1 LGATCHKHPAIH
13 IQHST
18 LKRLKSDLRLS
29 AHICGKDF
37 FRALPSPPESRPPV
51 KSPAATRRKRSKKPR
66 LALIEKAYPGGK
78 SLEFPGMQ
86 GRRLEKIELITAGDY
101 HAVSIRFQE
110 KITLHLV
117 IDPGF
122 TLKANLRD
130 WRDGNGRSIKS
141 WPPII
146 SSGMRLR

>member
-1 LGATCHKHPAIH
+1 MK
-13 IQHST
+13 
-18 LKRLKSDLRLS
+18 
-29 AHICGKDF
+29 
-37 FRALPSPPESRPPV
+37 PPTT
-51 KSPAATRRKRSKKPR
+51 TRRKPPKKPR
-66 LALIEKAYPGGK
+66 FALIEKAYPGGK

-86 GRRLEKIELITAGDY
+86 GRRLEKIEFITAGDY

-130 WRDGNGRSIKS
+130 WRDGNGHSIKG

-146 SSGMRLR
+146 SSGLRLR

>member
-1 LGATCHKHPAIH
+1 MSRPTAKARAKSHPA
-13 IQHST
+13 
-18 LKRLKSDLRLS
+18 
-29 AHICGKDF
+29 
-37 FRALPSPPESRPPV
+37 
-51 KSPAATRRKRSKKPR
+51 RKRSR
-66 LALIEKAYPGGK
+66 LTLVERAYPGGK

-86 GRRLEKIELITAGDY
+86 GRKVEKIELITCGDY

-110 KITLHLV
+110 KTTLHLV

-130 WRDGNGRSIKS
+130 WKDGDGKSLKS

-146 SSGMRLR
+146 SAGMRLR